1 MEIGME
7 KIQGLWCIFK
17 KADGKELWL
26 DKTKK
31 WNTKFDKA
39 GIKDMNTAQKI
50 LEKFIKEEEC
60 TTKQL
65 CLEI

>member
-1 MEIGME
+1 ME

-17 KADGKELWL
+17 KEDGKELWL
-26 DKTKK
+26 DRTKK

-39 GIKDMNTAQKI
+39 GIKDMNTAMKV
-50 LEKFIKEEEC
+50 LNKFIKEEEQC